1 MINLSKKIISQALDY
16 VQQATLIVNARKDD
30 LPIVYVNPAFE
41 VLIGSDASELIGSSL
56 RDLVAEGELPEP
68 GSVTFSSNTADR
80 GLPNTNERLS
90 QSWNLKD
97 GQTKTVSIRASALY
111 DRPGSPG
118 YWMLSQISG
127 VADDSG
133 EFDSQ
138 ESLKDALT
146 DARRQLKTLQRAD
159 PATGIPNRAEFL
171 EVIQRDWSIARR
183 ENRCLGLIIFEVDAF
198 AEYRNLFGR
207 HAADS
212 VLRKIAHAINGS
224 LRRAGDF
231 SARYDE
237 ARFAALIGSATEIQA
252 QSLAES
258 IAAKIRNLSI
268 HHPHSP
274 LGRFLTLSFGV
285 ASEVPG
291 WDASSSTLV
300 ARAEDQQVR
309 NRPQPEDDD
318 VPETSAAATF

>member
-1 MINLSKKIISQALDY
+1 M
-16 VQQATLIVNARKDD
+16 
-30 LPIVYVNPAFE
+30 
-41 VLIGSDASELIGSSL
+41 
-56 RDLVAEGELPEP
+56 
-68 GSVTFSSNTADR
+68 
-80 GLPNTNERLS
+80 
-90 QSWNLKD
+90 
-97 GQTKTVSIRASALY
+97 
-111 DRPGSPG
+111 
-118 YWMLSQISG
+118 
-127 VADDSG
+127 
-133 EFDSQ
+133 
-138 ESLKDALT
+138 
-146 DARRQLKTLQRAD
+146 
-159 PATGIPNRAEFL
+159 

-252 QSLAES
+252 ESLAES

-274 LGRFLTLSFGV
+274 LGRFLTLSFGA
-285 ASEVPG
+285 ASEIPG
-291 WDASSSTLV
+291 WDATSSTLI

-309 NRPQPEDDD
+309 NRSQPEDDD
-318 VPETSAAATF
+318 APETSEAATI